1 MAEPIAGLRY
11 FAVTFDAGG
20 TLTDD
25 DGLRAAVQAGGI
37 DQLYVFSHGWNN
49 SAGSAQRLY
58 DGMFGLLGDLVGD
71 ERPHSAAVGIFWPS
85 LLFPDDEPRP
95 AAAPG
100 AAPDPTT
107 PPPSSG
113 AELAAAL
120 APAFPA
126 HTDALG
132 EIATLLDTQPQDP
145 ASLQR
150 FHDLAGGLVTTPNPG
165 GPEDAGMEAVKTAD
179 TAAVFGHAAAMSKA
193 PASSAQGLPNPFT
206 ALWHGAREVLRTL
219 SYYEMK
225 NRAGVIGQTGLGPL
239 IGGLAAANGGAPRVN
254 LMGHSFGARLV
265 ASALAGLAADQSGTA
280 SPVKSLVLVQGAF
293 SHFAFAPNL
302 PMDAGTAGALSA
314 FRDRVDGPLLATH
327 SLADRAVGWWYPTA
341 SMLSHS
347 NSESVTDLTYEW
359 GGMGHDGYQQDG
371 VYDVALGPAGTAY
384 GFEAGALY
392 RLDANRVIKAMQ
404 SPFSGAHSDIVHPEL
419 AWAQWSASRPG

>member
-1 MAEPIAGLRY
+1 MAQPIGELRY
-11 FAVTFDAGG
+11 FPVTFDARG

-25 DGLRAAVQAGGI
+25 DGLHAAVQAGGI

-58 DGMFGLLGDLVGD
+58 DGMFGLLGGMVGD
-71 ERPHSAAVGIFWPS
+71 ELPRSAAVGIFWPS

-95 AAAPG
+95 AAAPDQ
-100 AAPDPTT
+100 ASAPQN

-132 EIATLLDTQPQDP
+132 EIGTLLDSQPQDP

-150 FHDLAGGLVTTPNPG
+150 FHDLAAGLVTTPNPG
-165 GPEDAGMEAVKTAD
+165 GPEDAGMEAAKTGA

-193 PASSAQGLPNPFT
+193 PASSAQGLPNPFA

-239 IGGLAAANGGAPRVN
+239 VGGLAAANGSRPRVN

-265 ASALAGLAADQSGTA
+265 ASALAGLPADQSGPA
-280 SPVKSLVLVQGAF
+280 SPVKSLVLIQGAF
-293 SHFAFAPNL
+293 SHFALRPQ
-302 PMDAGTAGALSA
+302 
-314 FRDRVDGPLLATH
+314 
-327 SLADRAVGWWYPTA
+327 LADGRRHGRRAFGI
-341 SMLSHS
+341 S
-347 NSESVTDLTYEW
+347 
-359 GGMGHDGYQQDG
+359 
-371 VYDVALGPAGTAY
+371 
-384 GFEAGALY
+384 
-392 RLDANRVIKAMQ
+392 
-404 SPFSGAHSDIVHPEL
+404 
-419 AWAQWSASRPG
+419 